1 MSNQF
6 NNQISFLTANNEDSI
21 QKTIVSSINT
31 YYILNLGGIKV
42 NMQNTNINIVPDEN
56 NSLFLI
62 NQVGYYVVETYF
74 SFNTGTSTQE
84 NNIIVPYLN
93 GEIINEAKINFD
105 VIGTTKTPLD
115 FQVNYNFMIHCDYVD
130 ENNLGLPSSINTLQF
145 KVANTKNTNDIF
157 LRNWAI
163 TIMKFN

>member
-6 NNQISFLTANNEDSI
+6 NNQISFLTANNDDLI
-21 QKTIVSSINT
+21 QKTTISSINA

-74 SFNTGTSTQE
+74 SFNTGTNVQE

-93 GEIINEAKINFD
+93 GEIINEAKIYYD
-105 VIGTTKTPLD
+105 IIGSSKTPLD
-115 FQVNYNFMIHCDYVD
+115 FQVNYSFMVHCDYVD
-130 ENNLGLPSSINTLQF
+130 KNNLGLPSSINTLQF
-145 KVANTKNTNDIF
+145 KVANTKNTNDII
-157 LRNWAI
+157 LNNWAI